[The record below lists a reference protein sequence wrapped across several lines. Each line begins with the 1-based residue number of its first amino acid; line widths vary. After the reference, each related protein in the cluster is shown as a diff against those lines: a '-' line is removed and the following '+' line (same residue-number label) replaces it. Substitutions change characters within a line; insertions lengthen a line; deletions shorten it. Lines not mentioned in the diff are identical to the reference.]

1 MKKLNKSLQDDAT
14 KKLKKDKIWCQ
25 DGGHYQYVEV
35 CEASCKKYTD
45 AKPMLITTNLSLSS
59 VPVPINITS
68 QQQTVHPSQ
77 MPSGNRGGI
86 SPHASAFSS
95 KGQNG

>member
-35 CEASCKKYTD
+35 CEASCKKIHKCEAYAD
-45 AKPMLITTNLSLSS
+45 YHEPMFI
-59 VPVPINITS
+59 
-68 QQQTVHPSQ
+68 
-77 MPSGNRGGI
+77 
-86 SPHASAFSS
+86 
-95 KGQNG
+95 